1 MHTNTKEVF
10 SSLISLL
17 LLLGA
22 ALWSVLQMFA
32 WMVSSI
38 FGYVLVIYEA
48 CQSIALQKPNQDREV
63 MYNLINY
70 PDEISSDL

>member
-1 MHTNTKEVF
+1 MPTKTNGLTSNF
-10 SSLISLL
+10 ISLL

-22 ALWSVLQMFA
+22 ALWSVMQMFS
-32 WMVSSI
+32 WLVSSI
-38 FGYVLVIYEA
+38 FGYLLATYEA